1 MLFSINLSK
10 SEASLLS
17 NDTLLVLKNA
27 NVLDVQKGKFVEHK
41 NVVIKDGKIIKIASN
56 FKTKEPVKIIDLK
69 GKFLTPGLI
78 DVHVH
83 VTSNYKNSIEKT
95 YSHLSY
101 FLKHGITSVRDAGGD
116 GDALLI
122 ASKAISAGERN
133 GPDVYYSA
141 FMAGDWYYNR
151 DQNIRKEPY
160 TAWQQRLVP
169 GDDLDKAMIWA
180 KSVGVTGVK
189 LYHSFDAQFLP
200 QVASAAKRNGLKVW
214 GHTMQYP
221 ASPIEVV
228 KSGVKVLSHVSML
241 ETMRKPD
248 TIFNRRKTPNA
259 YRDSVVAAIDITEFC
274 NEMKKHNAILDATL
288 CVSMEKDPWVLKLLK
303 RVHQQGVKI
312 ATGTD
317 QIVDLKSPYP
327 RLMDELNYFVTD
339 CGFTNAEAIRS
350 ATLIA
355 AEVIG
360 QENNVGSIEVGK
372 KANLIVLKENPLQD
386 ISAFKQ
392 IEVVIKSGKILAR

>member
-1 MLFSINLSK
+1 
-10 SEASLLS
+10 
-17 NDTLLVLKNA
+17 
-27 NVLDVQKGKFVEHK
+27 
-41 NVVIKDGKIIKIASN
+41 
-56 FKTKEPVKIIDLK
+56 
-69 GKFLTPGLI
+69 
-78 DVHVH
+78 
-83 VTSNYKNSIEKT
+83 
-95 YSHLSY
+95 
-101 FLKHGITSVRDAGGD
+101 
-116 GDALLI
+116 
-122 ASKAISAGERN
+122 
-133 GPDVYYSA
+133 
-141 FMAGDWYYNR
+141 
-151 DQNIRKEPY
+151 
-160 TAWQQRLVP
+160 
-169 GDDLDKAMIWA
+169 
-180 KSVGVTGVK
+180 
-189 LYHSFDAQFLP
+189 
-200 QVASAAKRNGLKVW
+200 
-214 GHTMQYP
+214 MQYP

-317 QIVDLKSPYP
+317 QIVDLKRPYP
-327 RLMDELNYFVTD
+327 RLIDELNYFVTD

-386 ISAFKQ
+386 ILAFKQ